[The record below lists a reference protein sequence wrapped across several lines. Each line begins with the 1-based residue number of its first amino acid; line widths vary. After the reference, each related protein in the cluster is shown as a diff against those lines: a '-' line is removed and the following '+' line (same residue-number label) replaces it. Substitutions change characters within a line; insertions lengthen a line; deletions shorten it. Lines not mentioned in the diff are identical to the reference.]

1 MPLFKCRS
9 CGKEQTV
16 TQVKF
21 VPSEGKLVPSPPIM
35 CDLCQE
41 AMEMVPND
49 FTNEISVSQNRFN
62 SMSKDEQ
69 KDVLRKRS
77 RAHYNKVHKA
87 DASQKQHD
95 IIEQVKQQFTKG
107 LQK

>member
-21 VPSEGKLVPSPPIM
+21 VPSEGKLVPSSPIM
-35 CDLCQE
+35 CELCQE

-49 FTNEISVSQNRFN
+49 FTTEISVSQNRFN

-69 KDVLRKRS
+69 KDVLKKRS
-77 RAHYNKVHKA
+77 RAHYNKVRKGEVE
-87 DASQKQHD
+87 QKRHD
-95 IIEQVKQQFTKG
+95 TIEHIKQTFTKG
-107 LQK
+107 YQK